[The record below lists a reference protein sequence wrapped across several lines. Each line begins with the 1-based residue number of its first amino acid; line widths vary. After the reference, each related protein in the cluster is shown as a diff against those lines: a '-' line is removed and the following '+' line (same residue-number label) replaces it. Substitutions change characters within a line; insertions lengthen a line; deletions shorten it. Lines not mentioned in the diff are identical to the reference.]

1 MNLISVIKNDFDN
14 ANKLMGK
21 DKDTNEDL
29 EINMER
35 EIEGIVGKY
44 NF

>member
-1 MNLISVIKNDFDN
+1 MIKSEKGNLIFVIKNDFDN

-29 EINMER
+29 
-35 EIEGIVGKY
+35 
-44 NF
+44 